1 MDIPFNYDT
10 SMLLKHLV
18 TKTGSNIIEH
28 KEIKKS
34 PRKIPNRNRQGRPIF
49 IKPAYKQL
57 IVRFDQQSAFDYFMQ
72 ENYWSLEI
80 ENFVISGVLKK
91 RTSKYFRVTGLPLNT
106 TARDI
111 EPLIKYI
118 YGRTCTFTQ
127 TTRNS
132 TMKNAYI
139 YVTPENYPEGSKNGA
154 SLIFEGHT
162 IHIFPGH
169 VSIKTCNICG
179 SPLYASNECDDKNF
193 ITDKNNRK
201 IFKKRFIDRK
211 EEKITINE
219 QSKNK
224 YNHVISLNSN
234 NNTFTSP
241 QNIRCTQLQTGIQN
255 HQQQSGNLL
264 YPRNGQQQRNITGN
278 DMNNYKRDHMYN
290 TPHPNQPHVSSDNDT
305 NQRITQLELQVKQ
318 LLNKIKTMEEE
329 KSNTDTKISNI
340 NHNYDTLESSITDV
354 KSRLDRYDS
363 ILQHLTNN
371 ITILSKKVMT
381 TPKRPSK
388 VVKRTTVNSLYSH
401 TFGTVH
407 IW

>member
-1 MDIPFNYDT
+1 
-10 SMLLKHLV
+10 
-18 TKTGSNIIEH
+18 
-28 KEIKKS
+28 
-34 PRKIPNRNRQGRPIF
+34 
-49 IKPAYKQL
+49 
-57 IVRFDQQSAFDYFMQ
+57 
-72 ENYWSLEI
+72 
-80 ENFVISGVLKK
+80 
-91 RTSKYFRVTGLPLNT
+91 
-106 TARDI
+106 
-111 EPLIKYI
+111 
-118 YGRTCTFTQ
+118 
-127 TTRNS
+127 
-132 TMKNAYI
+132 MKNAYI

-154 SLIFEGHT
+154 SSIFEGHT

-179 SPLYASNECDDKNF
+179 LPLHASNECDDKNF

-234 NNTFTSP
+234 NNTSTSP
-241 QNIRCTQLQTGIQN
+241 QNIRRTQLQTGIQN
-255 HQQQSGNLL
+255 HRQQSESLL
-264 YPRNGQQQRNITGN
+264 YLCNGQQQCNITGN

-305 NQRITQLELQVKQ
+305 NQQITQLELQVKQ
-318 LLNKIKTMEEE
+318 LLNKIKTMEKE

-354 KSRLDRYDS
+354 KSRLDKYDS
-363 ILQHLTNN
+363 ILQQLTNN
-371 ITILSKKVMT
+371 ITILSEKVTT

-388 VVKRTTVNSLYSH
+388 VVKRTTPYDKTSYDATKAKYNLRSNKQARVSADNSE
-401 TFGTVH
+401 TFPPTDEDTDLHDDAVMSDGAVFEGIIQPDTDNH
-407 IW
+407 ISEKQFSVKSYNPLNLLSSFNASTSR